1 MANIKAA
8 AGVTPAEKPHRN
20 QATPKLNRMMLDV
33 SFWCHGLRPYCLLG
47 LLSLALYLPGIAALP
62 VLDRDEAR
70 FAEATRQM
78 LETGD
83 FLRIRFLGEARNKK
97 PAGIYWLQA
106 ASVAVFSD
114 PESNAIWPY
123 RLPSLLGAMAAV
135 LLTFGLGQGLVGRRE
150 ALIGAGLLAAT
161 LELSVEAH
169 IAKTDAVLLATAVAA
184 QGALGLIHRAGR
196 ANDVVPW
203 RWPLLFWVAQ
213 ALAILIK
220 GPVVPV
226 LSLLTIVPL
235 SIADRDLRW
244 LKNLRAWW
252 GLPLML
258 IIVGPWLVAIQ
269 TVTRGA
275 FLSQSIGG
283 DLLGKLIGGEEAH
296 GAPPL
301 THLLI
306 LMAGF
311 WPATFFL
318 GRTIAQ
324 AWRGR
329 RETAARFL
337 IAWAVPFW
345 ILVELVPTKLPQYL
359 LPVYPALAL
368 MAGRALIAADP
379 RWRRYDFIF
388 AAIWALVGLCLM
400 AGLVETPISFGAG
413 LSAIGIEAAVL
424 LTIAGVALLWTR
436 APAAAICCA
445 LVTYIPLAQ
454 FVAPRL
460 DRLFPSRAIAALA
473 PPRPVAVA
481 GYSEPS
487 LVFLLGSGTELLPAD
502 AAASAL
508 AQHRAASAIVA
519 QSQKAAFEQA
529 LARLGAVAHAAGT
542 VSGLDYSTG
551 KPVTLTLFKR
561 D

>member
-1 MANIKAA
+1 MI
-8 AGVTPAEKPHRN
+8 E
-20 QATPKLNRMMLDV
+20 Q
-33 SFWCHGLRPYCLLG
+33 WCRGIRPYILLG
-47 LLSLALYLPGIAALP
+47 VLSLALYLPGVAALP

-70 FAEATRQM
+70 FAQATRQM

-83 FLRIRFLGEARNKK
+83 FLRIRFLNEARNKK

-106 ASVAVFSD
+106 ASVAAFSNA
-114 PESNAIWPY
+114 ESTAIWPY
-123 RLPSLLGAMAAV
+123 RVPSVIGGIAAV
-135 LLTFGLGQGLVGRRE
+135 LLTFGLGKGLVGRRE

-161 LELSVEAH
+161 LELSVETH
-169 IAKTDAVLLATAVAA
+169 IAKTDAVQLATAIAA
-184 QGALGLIHRAGR
+184 QGALALIYRAAR
-196 ANDVVPW
+196 EQQPVPW

-226 LSLLTIVPL
+226 VSLLTVIAV
-235 SIADRDLRW
+235 SVADRDARW
-244 LKNLRAWW
+244 LKGLRAWW
-252 GLPLML
+252 GLPLL
-258 IIVGPWLVAIQ
+258 LLIVGPWLVAIE
-269 TVTRGA
+269 TATGGA
-275 FLSQSIGG
+275 FLSQSVGR
-283 DLLGKLIGGEEAH
+283 DLFSKLVGGEEAH

-318 GRTIAQ
+318 GRLVAQ
-324 AWRGR
+324 GWRDR
-329 RETAARFL
+329 RATAVRFL

-368 MAGRALIAADP
+368 MAGRALIAPDP
-379 RWRRYDFIF
+379 QWRRYDLLF
-388 AAIWALVGLCLM
+388 AAIWIVVALCLI
-400 AGLVETPISFGAG
+400 AGLTETPIQFGAG
-413 LSAIGIEAAVL
+413 LDPIGVAAAAAL
-424 LTIAGVALLWTR
+424 AALGVALIWTR
-436 APAAAICCA
+436 APLIAVCCG

-460 DRLFPSRAIAALA
+460 DRLFPSNAIAAHIA
-473 PPRPVAVA
+473 ARPVAVV

-487 LVFLLGSGTELLPAD
+487 LIFLLGTNTELLPPD
-502 AAASAL
+502 AAAAAL
-508 AQHRAASAIVA
+508 TRHQVAAAIVS
-519 QSQKAAFEQA
+519 QSQEAAFQKA
-529 LARLGAVAHAAGT
+529 LGAAAKPGAA

-551 KPVTLTLFKR
+551 KPVTLTLFSGP
-561 D
+561 